1 MTAIA
6 ELDIPR
12 EITSADLAD
21 ELGISHQ
28 TLSERFRRTMK
39 NLVMSALF
47 VEEDGEAKKDEAG
60 LDVTTRFHTEYEVE
74 TDVTVR

>member
-6 ELDIPR
+6 EFDISC

-28 TLSERFRRTMK
+28 TLSERFQRAT
-39 NLVMSALF
+39 NNPVMSTLF
-47 VEEDGEAKKDEAG
+47 VEEDGEEKE
-60 LDVTTRFHTEYEVE
+60 R
-74 TDVTVR
+74 

>member
-6 ELDIPR
+6 EFDISC

-28 TLSERFRRTMK
+28 TLSERFQRATK
-39 NLVMSALF
+39 NPVMSTLF
-47 VEEDGEAKKDEAG
+47 VEEDGEEKGK
-60 LDVTTRFHTEYEVE
+60 
-74 TDVTVR
+74 VRRVLT